1 MTALDTADAHRQR
14 ISDYVVRH
22 AEASPDRTALISHDW
37 NLTYR
42 ELRDEVD
49 RHARAL
55 LAAGVQRGD
64 RVALMATPGPVFV
77 ISFLATASIGAV
89 WQGLN
94 PRYSSRELSFVIGDS
109 APRVV
114 LSTMEGDA
122 GSPLAEALADNG
134 ATPAVALRSR
144 EDLEAFNAAGAGA
157 DDSELRTR
165 RQAVDPADPALIV
178 YTSGTTGAPKG
189 ALLRHS
195 GLVRLGHVEA
205 DAWAVEAP
213 VMICNLP
220 VNHIASVGDL
230 VSVPLVAGGTL
241 LLREGF
247 DVDEL
252 LADIAEHRITTLF
265 QIPTQLQR
273 LASHPDFGSADLS
286 SLQVVAWGGSPL
298 PAESLRRYRDAGC
311 RLVST
316 YGLTEATSSVTYS
329 SPGASDEVLL
339 HTVGAPDPG
348 MNVRILDDA
357 GEWTTTGSGEI
368 CVRHDTVMAGY
379 LNRPDATAEAFT
391 ADGWLRTGDVGHL
404 REDGN
409 LVLVGRTKEMF
420 KSGGYNIYPREIE
433 AVIESHPDTQMCA
446 VVPRPDP
453 EYHEVGVAFVQ
464 RRPASPLDEQSLRE
478 WCRERLANFKIPK
491 GFVFLDEL
499 PLLPVGKVDKNAL
512 RAVAADGL
520 TDAGT
525 RA

>member
-1 MTALDTADAHRQR
+1 MSSLDTADAFGQR
-14 ISDYVVRH
+14 ISDAVPRH
-22 AEASPDRTALISHDW
+22 AESAPDRVALISHDW
-37 NLTYR
+37 TLTYR
-42 ELRDEVD
+42 ELADEVD
-49 RHARAL
+49 RHAAAL
-55 LAAGVQRGD
+55 LAAGVERGD
-64 RVALMATPGPVFV
+64 RVALMATPGPTFV

-94 PRYSSRELSFVIGDS
+94 PRYSSRELTFVLQDA
-109 APRVV
+109 APRLVF
-114 LSTMEGDA
+114 STIGGDDA
-122 GSPLAEALADNG
+122 TALVEALADVG
-134 ATPAVALRSR
+134 AQPLIPLHHRQ
-144 EDLEAFNAAGAGA
+144 DLEAFNAAGEQTDAA
-157 DDSELRTR
+157 DLAAYRSV
-165 RQAVDPADPALIV
+165 VDPADAALIV
-178 YTSGTTGAPKG
+178 YTSGSTGTPKG

-195 GLVRLGHVEA
+195 GLVRLAHVEGA
-205 DAWAVEAP
+205 AWAVEDP

-230 VSVPLVAGGTL
+230 VSVPLVAGATL

-247 DVDEL
+247 DADEL

-273 LASHPDFGSADLS
+273 IGSHPDFARTDLS

-298 PAESLRRYRDAGC
+298 PAESLRIYREAGV

-329 SPGASDEVLL
+329 APGASDEALL

-348 MNVRILDDA
+348 MNVRIL
-357 GEWTTTGSGEI
+357 GEDGQWTTTGTGEI
-368 CVRHDTVMAGY
+368 CVRHDTVLAGY
-379 LNRPDATAEAFT
+379 LNLPDATAEAFT

-433 AVIESHPDTQMCA
+433 AVIEAHPDTQMCA

-453 EYHEVGVAFVQ
+453 DFHEVGVAFVQ
-464 RRPASPLDEQSLRE
+464 PRPGSQLDAETLRS
-478 WCRERLANFKIPK
+478 WCRDQLANFKIPK
-491 GFVFLDEL
+491 TFVFLDQL
-499 PLLPVGKVDKNAL
+499 PLLPVGKVDKFAL
-512 RAVAADGL
+512 RAAAADGL

-525 RA
+525 RP